1 MIIYPNHSE
10 TTVLPAGQVLTIATS
25 SGSAGLVVRLAAS
38 PGGGDSQSVTQYA
51 GSALAFGPYAGTE
64 QFKISCTAGSITATM
79 AVFDPSADATDV
91 ELAAAVAAA
100 RTTSITDSDLT
111 HSPDGNS
118 IFDAL
123 ALKAPVANP
132 TFTGTAAFG
141 IITLPEKTP
150 VNAVAASGVV
160 TFTGQPLAHVAIATA
175 TGTVT
180 FTGTPEADQH
190 LVIGTQTFHFVA
202 ARAGAGEITINADNT
217 QQAVNTVAAVT
228 ADIAAEATATNLAGV
243 VTLTAAVAGAA
254 GNIALTTN
262 ATGTAV
268 SGAGLL
274 TGGLDHVHETL
285 TIGTQA
291 FLFVTLRS
299 GAGSFEITSNA
310 DPTTQAV
317 NAKAAINADLT
328 NVTSDNVAGV
338 LTITAAVKGVVGN
351 LIALTEL
358 ATGTAVSSVTA
369 DKLDGG
375 IDGTVGVANET
386 CVDATYIYHAVA
398 ANTIADANWRRV
410 ALGSAY

>member
-1 MIIYPNHSE
+1 MEKPIRG
-10 TTVLPAGQVLTIATS
+10 TQVITGDLH
-25 SGSAGLVVRLAAS
+25 V
-38 PGGGDSQSVTQYA
+38 GGDIVGWAS
-51 GSALAFGPYAGTE
+51 
-64 QFKISCTAGSITATM
+64 
-79 AVFDPSADATDV
+79 DA
-91 ELAAAVAAA
+91 ELADQLA
-100 RTTSITDSDLT
+100 TTITDADVA
-111 HSPDGNS
+111 HSPTGNAVY
-118 IFDAL
+118 DAL
-123 ALKAPVANP
+123 ALKLDKAQATP
-132 TFTGTAAFG
+132 T
-141 IITLPEKTP
+141 ILQLPEKTP

-180 FTGTPEADQH
+180 FTGTPVADEH

-217 QQAVNTVAAVT
+217 QQAVNVVAAVT
-228 ADIAAEATATNLAGV
+228 ADIPTEATATNLAGV

-254 GNIALTTN
+254 GNITLTTN

-285 TIGTQA
+285 TIGTQV

-317 NAKAAINADLT
+317 NAKTAINADVT

-338 LTITAAVKGVVGN
+338 LTVTAAVKGVVGN

-369 DKLDGG
+369 DKIDGG

-386 CVDATYIYHAVA
+386 CANATDFFHCITT
-398 ANTIADANWRRV
+398 NTIADANWRKIS
-410 ALGSAY
+410 LGSAY

>member
-1 MIIYPNHSE
+1 MSLLTPNESI
-10 TTVLPAGQVLTIATS
+10 TLSLPAGSVLTIAAPSGT
-25 SGSAGLVVRLAAS
+25 SGSVVRLPRL
-38 PGGGDSQSVTQYA
+38 PGGGDSVSTTAIA
-51 GSALAFGPYAGTE
+51 GAALSFGPYADPE
-64 QFKISCTAGSITATM
+64 RFKVLCTTGQVTVTVATW
-79 AVFDPSADATDV
+79 DPSLGASDV
-91 ELAAAVAAA
+91 ELAAILAP
-100 RTTSITDSDLT
+100 SITDSDTT
-111 HSPDGNS
+111 HAPDGNAV
-118 IFDAL
+118 FDAL
-123 ALKAPVANP
+123 ALKLNKAQADP
-132 TFTGTAAFG
+132 TIFQ
-141 IITLPEKTP
+141 LPEKTP

-160 TFTGQPLAHVAIATA
+160 TFTGQPLAHVALATG

-180 FTGTPEADQH
+180 FTGTPIADEH

-228 ADIAAEATATNLAGV
+228 ADIAAQATATNLAGV

-254 GNIALTTN
+254 GNITLTTN

-285 TIGTQA
+285 TIGTQEL
-291 FLFVTLRS
+291 LFVTARS
-299 GAGSFEITSNA
+299 GAGSFQITVNA
-310 DPTTQAV
+310 NNTTQAGNLV
-317 NAKAAINADLT
+317 ATINADLT
-328 NVTSDNVAGV
+328 NVVAANTDGV
-338 LTITAAVKGVVGN
+338 VTVTAAVKGVVGN

-386 CVDATYIYHAVA
+386 CADASYLYHCLAT
-398 ANTIADANWRRV
+398 NTIADANWRKV
-410 ALGSAY
+410 TLNAL